1 MHAHHSTAR
10 TMQTPHVMSSPFPA
24 SPAGVADATSPDKAT
39 VSQPWM
45 VRVSGMWF
53 TGDRKVAEPREQ
65 DKEEEDVIKWERQ
78 QLRSQRLS
86 TEYFSLEV
94 SWWGT
99 GNAWPGAGV

>member
-1 MHAHHSTAR
+1 
-10 TMQTPHVMSSPFPA
+10 
-24 SPAGVADATSPDKAT
+24 
-39 VSQPWM
+39 M

-65 DKEEEDVIKWERQ
+65 EKEEEDVIKWERQ
-78 QLRSQRLS
+78 QLRIQRLS

-94 SWWGT
+94 RWWGT